1 MTPKERG
8 QAAAELLRN
17 PLAQELLT
25 TLEQEIIRAWRLAPS
40 NTAREDAWFTLKGLE
55 RFTVMLNA
63 EVDSAN
69 MDAALEE
76 DNERA

>member
-25 TLEQEIIRAWRLAPS
+25 TLEQEIIRAWRTAQA
-40 NTAREDAWFTLKGLE
+40 NTAREDAWYTLKGLE
-55 RFTVMLNA
+55 RFMVMLTA
-63 EVDSAN
+63 EVDSAKY
-69 MDAALEE
+69 DAALEE
-76 DNERA
+76 EDER